1 MHKCL
6 IVTHKNSVRN
16 MGNMKRIFKHFDKY
30 DVGVRN
36 QFKVITSGRES
47 EYGNQNN
54 VPYQIRIY

>member
-1 MHKCL
+1 
-6 IVTHKNSVRN
+6 